1 MFEGLTLRKEEV
13 ANREEALR
21 KRVAALEPSLKK
33 AYFQRV
39 GKQLKDPDTYA
50 VLNYFFLTGLH
61 HMYLGKWLRGF
72 VNLIVLIAG
81 VVLMIQGY
89 PGYWLVVF
97 ILLIE
102 LMALFRSEV
111 IVNHHNNSVS
121 ERVLSELQ

>member
-1 MFEGLTLRKEEV
+1 MFEGLTLRKEDV
-13 ANREEALR
+13 ANREESIRQRVGTLDPSLR
-21 KRVAALEPSLKK
+21 K
-33 AYFQRV
+33 AYYQRV
-39 GKQLKDPDTYA
+39 GKAIKDPDTYA

-81 VVLMIQGY
+81 IVLMFQGY
-89 PGYWLVVF
+89 PGYWLVLF
-97 ILLIE
+97 ILAIE

-111 IVNHHNNSVS
+111 IVNDHNNSVS